1 MTLNLKRSPRF
12 CLSHLSV
19 RISIELQKHFIYITR
34 RSRGIMARVV
44 IKCAANGPNL
54 IELDGTVFAA
64 MCRCGAANTKPY
76 CDGAHAKI
84 GFKAE
89 AKEIIVSE

>member
-1 MTLNLKRSPRF
+1 MT
-12 CLSHLSV
+12 
-19 RISIELQKHFIYITR
+19 
-34 RSRGIMARVV
+34 RVV

-64 MCRCGAANTKPY
+64 MCRCGATNTKPY
-76 CDGAHAKI
+76 CDGTHAKI

-89 AKEIIVSE
+89 AERDRSFRIITSIYQCYHMYGSMLILLRPLLIRLAFFKTYS